1 MRARCKLSIAGEAGA
16 TDLTKFIVEGEQH
29 YWVHVAI
36 DRFTG
41 EVIDRQIEVVK
52 E

>member
-1 MRARCKLSIAGEAGA
+1 LIFE
-16 TDLTKFIVEGEQH
+16 LTKSPNAFIVEREQH
-29 YWVHVAI
+29 YRIHVAI

-41 EVIDRQIEVVK
+41 EVIDRQVEVVK